1 MGAIDTQHVAAR
13 LLADLPDVPR
23 WIETR
28 AMLRSPHVQ
37 VVGGP
42 TVADGVVVRLFHGAM
57 SVVSAIGRPPADAIA
72 AALDGTTTMTP
83 LIAQDDDAAGV
94 ERSLGE
100 IGPAPDGREWRRE
113 RVSFHS
119 LGTFPELPPLDDD
132 VSIRLLAS
140 GDALDHVPPGLR
152 HELTHARAMTATAAA
167 FVGGVPASF
176 CYPCFTTESLWDVS
190 IDTLEPYRRRGLA
203 AHVVLFMIEH
213 MRRRQLEPIW
223 GALESN
229 GPSLR
234 LAARLGFTP
243 VDVNIVFSRGPWA
256 YLTGG
261 YDG

>member
-1 MGAIDTQHVAAR
+1 VGAIGTHDLAAR

-28 AMLRSPHVQ
+28 AMLRSPQVQ
-37 VVGGP
+37 VIGGP
-42 TVADGVVVRLFHGAM
+42 AVADGVVVRLFHGAM
-57 SVVSAIGRPPADAIA
+57 SVVSLVGRPPAYAIA
-72 AALDGTTTMTP
+72 AALEGTTTMTP
-83 LIAQDDDAAGV
+83 IIVQTDNADDVG
-94 ERSLGE
+94 RSLDDLGQPPE
-100 IGPAPDGREWRRE
+100 GRAWRRE
-113 RVSFHS
+113 RAILHS
-119 LGTFPELPPLDDD
+119 LASFPELSPLDDD
-132 VSIRLLAS
+132 ASIRLLAS
-140 GDALDHVPPGLR
+140 GDALDHVPRGLR

-167 FVGGVPASF
+167 FVDGAPVSF

-203 AHVVLFMIEH
+203 AHVVRFMIDH
-213 MRRRQLEPIW
+213 LRGRRLEPIW

-229 GPSLR
+229 GSSLR

-243 VDVNIVFSRGPWA
+243 VDGNVVFSRGPWA